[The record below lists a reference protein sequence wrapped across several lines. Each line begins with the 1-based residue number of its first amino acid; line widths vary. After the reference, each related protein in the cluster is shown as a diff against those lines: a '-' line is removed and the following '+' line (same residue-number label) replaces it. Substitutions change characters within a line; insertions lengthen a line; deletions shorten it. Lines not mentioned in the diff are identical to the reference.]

1 LSNPVVLAKEL
12 TKRFDGFTAVDRV
25 SFALEAGEILGY
37 LGPNGSGKT
46 TTLRM
51 ILGLIQPTS
60 GRAQLFGQTV
70 SQGGDEIRQ
79 RVGYVSQRSA
89 LYDELTVAENL
100 AFYARAYGV
109 RQAGPVTDVMGE
121 LGLEGMAATRAGD
134 LPIGWRQRLA
144 LASALIHRPP
154 LLILDEPTSGVD
166 PISRRAFWDRI
177 YDLAAQGVA
186 ALVTT
191 HYLEEAEYCRRV
203 GIMVGGR
210 LLAIDEPSRLKR
222 SALPGSA
229 WDVWAEPLLE
239 ALTALEADP
248 QVLRAGLAGDH
259 LRAITAPGSEEG
271 DLSRRL
277 EGQGFRLVRQERVE
291 PSLEDVFLALAGDER
306 PAEA

>member
-1 LSNPVVLAKEL
+1 VSAVRSNGVLA
-12 TKRFDGFTAVDRV
+12 
-25 SFALEAGEILGY
+25 LGVAREV
-37 LGPNGSGKT
+37 LGDERPDLAAERSLWGQG
-46 TTLRM
+46 
-51 ILGLIQPTS
+51 IGLIAGIDEV
-60 GRAQLFGQTV
+60 GRGPL
-70 SQGGDEIRQ
+70 
-79 RVGYVSQRSA
+79 
-89 LYDELTVAENL
+89 
-100 AFYARAYGV
+100 
-109 RQAGPVTDVMGE
+109 AGPVAADELPRGAFHHQTGE
-121 LGLEGMAATRAGD
+121 FVHA
-134 LPIGWRQRLA
+134 
-144 LASALIHRPP
+144 
-154 LLILDEPTSGVD
+154 EPTSGVD

-239 ALTALEADP
+239 ALTALERDP

-277 EGQGFRLVRQERVE
+277 EGQGFRQVRQERVE